1 MAHKITRYTSDNGT
15 KYELKNHTLRVT
27 GKYGYKVGDG
37 YTYPEDIASYVFDH
51 EEELR
56 ILKWEVECEMKGEYD
71 KVISAEAEYF
81 KRNF

>member
-1 MAHKITRYTSDNGT
+1 MATRLAMVTHT
-15 KYELKNHTLRVT
+15 RKYNLV
-27 GKYGYKVGDG
+27 
-37 YTYPEDIASYVFDH
+37 DIAHYVHEH

-71 KVISAEAEYF
+71 KVICPIRNF